1 MANVGKFL
9 FHSDYP
15 IDKIVAVK
23 DGGPTTAGSYASADA
38 SFAHGL
44 PEAPLCILSW
54 STSSDFSNTHDNIES
69 VLRYDIPY
77 VVVSSDASSVKV
89 HITNNTSATV
99 GVYWR
104 VIMLA
109 QPGSVNNFVAPVTPS
124 PFYLNTDYNYFKIF
138 KEGSTTGS
146 SVTHGLGYRPY
157 VLAWYESGGTIKP
170 LTTPIVSS
178 SNSPRVRVENDALYF
193 NMGYA
198 TKIYYRIYVDG

>member
-1 MANVGKFL
+1 MADVGKFL

-23 DGGPTTAGSYASADA
+23 EGGPTTAGSYANADT
-38 SFAHGL
+38 SFTHGL

-69 VLRYDIPY
+69 VSTDIPY
-77 VVVSSDASSVKV
+77 VEVRSDASSVKV
-89 HITNNTSATV
+89 HITNNTSAPV
-99 GVYWR
+99 NVYWR
-104 VIMLA
+104 VIMFA

-138 KEGSTTGS
+138 KEGYTTGS
-146 SVTHGLGYRPY
+146 AVTHGLGYRPY
-157 VLAWYESGGTIKP
+157 VLAWYESYGTIKP

-178 SNSPRVRVENDALYF
+178 ANSPRVRVENDALYF
-193 NMGYA
+193 NIGDA